1 MTSTPCH
8 PSSGCSQPQHSG
20 RRFRLLLGL
29 LSLIG
34 APSLLLVPSAIR
46 AQQTGYGQ
54 TLGGTTMEQQ
64 VYDGSGARP
73 GSGSILNTTNPLDL
87 MNKIR
92 RGTALDDA
100 TPPSSAIDQALK
112 ELDSHPAQKA
122 ALNPSGSGAAAPGS
136 GTAASSQPLN
146 LPQPV
151 SAPRSPVPGRPAS

>member
-1 MTSTPCH
+1 MTSTPCDPTGPV
-8 PSSGCSQPQHSG
+8 PSHKAGQCFSTTLMVLS
-20 RRFRLLLGL
+20 LLGAA
-29 LSLIG
+29 S
-34 APSLLLVPSAIR
+34 SLLVPSAVR

-64 VYDGSGARP
+64 VYDGGGSRP

-100 TPPSSAIDQALK
+100 TPPSSAIDQALR

-122 ALNPSGSGAAAPGS
+122 VLKPPGAEAAGPGSGATVS
-136 GTAASSQPLN
+136 NQPAT
-146 LPQPV
+146 PV
-151 SAPRSPVPGRPAS
+151 RPVPAPR

>member
-1 MTSTPCH
+1 MTPTPCDPTSDGTRSRH
-8 PSSGCSQPQHSG
+8 TG
-20 RRFRLLLGL
+20 RRFRSSLLV
-29 LSLIG
+29 LSLVV
-34 APSLLLVPSAIR
+34 APSSLLVPSAGR

-122 ALNPSGSGAAAPGS
+122 ALKPAGSGAAAPGS
-136 GTAASSQPLN
+136 GATVSNQPATPL
-146 LPQPV
+146 QPV
-151 SAPRSPVPGRPAS
+151 SAPRSPAPGRPAS